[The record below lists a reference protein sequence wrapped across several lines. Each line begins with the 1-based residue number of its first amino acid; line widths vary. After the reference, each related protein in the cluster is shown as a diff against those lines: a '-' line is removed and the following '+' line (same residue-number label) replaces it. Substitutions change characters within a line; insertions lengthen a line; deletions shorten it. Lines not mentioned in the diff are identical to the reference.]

1 MGIQQDFANIL
12 LENLEH
18 RARDLLRVAE
28 RLAAGHYP
36 SEGPRLLANYLSEA
50 AKKIGEELET
60 LRGRPYEEIEPLALR
75 RGQFLTILHALL
87 EYISHANSHDVPA
100 AIVIPIE
107 ALIRRH
113 VPQSTIIVRF
123 TWDFNY
129 YFQDIAGFLRETPKY
144 LPSLAKSVQSLPEFL
159 PVFSFP
165 ITAKEDT
172 LLHTVFGHE
181 IGHFIGRV
189 NKIQDKVPILINPA
203 LLSKID
209 PPYHAQIL
217 KTIQSWYSE
226 LIADLV
232 GIRLFG
238 PACLLA
244 FSQVILHAL
253 NEPGLGHPMPA
264 MRLQLMLSLL
274 EELGFLD
281 TVAPSGERERE
292 GSLPPPYRSVFS
304 SYKEFLRKY
313 KQDPGESFYFL
324 VAESVRAVQDN
335 IKNEVSLML
344 GPQTYGAT
352 DNTPLINALADRLKH
367 LVPPGEAYLKGQHRI
382 PDVVSIL
389 NAGWLV
395 YSTDHMDDIYNLLSM
410 TNPQAKAEVKQK
422 LNGLLSKAIE
432 SVVIRQLWVKAETP
446 N

>member
-1 MGIQQDFANIL
+1 M
-12 LENLEH
+12 
-18 RARDLLRVAE
+18 
-28 RLAAGHYP
+28 
-36 SEGPRLLANYLSEA
+36 
-50 AKKIGEELET
+50 
-60 LRGRPYEEIEPLALR
+60 ALR

-87 EYISHANSHDVPA
+87 EYISHADSQYVPA
-100 AIVIPIE
+100 AIVEPLE
-107 ALIRRH
+107 ALVKKH
-113 VPQSTIIVRF
+113 VPGATIIVRF

-129 YFQDIAGFLRETPKY
+129 YFQDITVFLRETPKY
-144 LPSLAKSVQSLPEFL
+144 LPSLAKSVQQLPEFL

-189 NKIQDKVPILINPA
+189 NKIQDKVPILIDQA
-203 LLSKID
+203 QLSLL
-209 PPYHAQIL
+209 PPSYHAQML
-217 KTIQSWYSE
+217 RTIQSWYSE
-226 LIADLV
+226 LVADLL
-232 GIRLFG
+232 GARLFG

-253 NEPGLGHPMPA
+253 NEPGPSHPMPA

-281 TVAPSGERERE
+281 TIPPTGKKRE
-292 GSLPPPYRSVFS
+292 GTLPPSYRSLFS
-304 SYKEFLRKY
+304 RYKEFLSKY
-313 KQDPGESFYFL
+313 EQAPSDSFYAL
-324 VAESVRAVQDN
+324 VAQSVRAVQDS
-335 IKNEVSLML
+335 IKGEVSRLL
-344 GPQTYGAT
+344 KPKTYGAT
-352 DNTPLINALADRLKH
+352 EYTPLITALAARLKH
-367 LVPPGEAYLKGQHRI
+367 LVPPDEANLKGQHGI

-395 YSTDHMDDIYNLLSM
+395 YSTDHMADICNLLSM

-432 SVVIRQLWVKAETP
+432 SVVIRQLWDKAVMP
-446 N
+446 S